1 MKCIYNLVFITIFFL
16 NFNLLKANE
25 LISYVDMDLLMNSSE
40 PGKSITSQLT
50 AIHKK
55 TTTEL
60 KKIEEELKKE
70 ETDLIKQK
78 NVISNEE
85 FEKKLSL
92 LRNKASDYQKQ
103 RKKSN
108 VSINEKRMN
117 ATSELV
123 NLIQPILTEYANNNY
138 ISIIFQKKNIV
149 IGKTELDITED
160 ILKILNENHKK
171 IISFKE

>member
-1 MKCIYNLVFITIFFL
+1 MKGIYNLIFIIFFFF

-25 LISYVDMDLLMNSSE
+25 LISYVDMNLLMSSSDA
-40 PGKSITSQLT
+40 GKSISTQLT

-55 TTTEL
+55 ITTEL

-70 ETDLIKQK
+70 ESGLIKQK

-108 VSINEKRMN
+108 DSINKKRMD
-117 ATSELV
+117 ATSELI
-123 NLIQPILTEYANNNY
+123 NLIQPILAEYANDNS
-138 ISIIFQKKNIV
+138 ISIIFEKKNII
-149 IGKTELDITED
+149 IGKTELEITED
-160 ILKILNENHKK
+160 ILKILNANHKK
-171 IISFKE
+171 IAIN

>member
-1 MKCIYNLVFITIFFL
+1 MKCIYNLVFITFFFF
-16 NFNLLKANE
+16 NFNLLKADE

-40 PGKSITSQLT
+40 AGKSISSQLT

-55 TTTEL
+55 TTSEF

-92 LRNKASDYQKQ
+92 LRNKTSDYQKQ

-108 VSINEKRMN
+108 DSLNEKRMN

-123 NLIQPILTEYANNNY
+123 NLIQPILAEYANNNS
-138 ISIIFQKKNIV
+138 ISIIFQKKNII

-160 ILKILNENHKK
+160 ILKILNEKHKK
-171 IISFKE
+171 IAIN

>member
-1 MKCIYNLVFITIFFL
+1 MKSIYNLVFITIFFF

-25 LISYVDMDLLMNSSE
+25 IISYVDMDLLMNSSE
-40 PGKSITSQLT
+40 AGKSISSQLT

-55 TTTEL
+55 TTSEL
-60 KKIEEELKKE
+60 KEIEEKLKKE
-70 ETDLIKQK
+70 ESSLIKQK

-103 RKKSN
+103 RKKFN
-108 VSINEKRMN
+108 DSINKKRLD
-117 ATSELV
+117 ATSELISI
-123 NLIQPILTEYANNNY
+123 IQPILAEYANNNS
-138 ISIIFQKKNIV
+138 ISIIFHKKNII

-160 ILKILNENHKK
+160 VLKILNENHKK
-171 IISFKE
+171 IVIN

>member
-1 MKCIYNLVFITIFFL
+1 MKCIYNLVFITIFLL

-55 TTTEL
+55 TTSEL
-60 KKIEEELKKE
+60 KEIEEKLKKE
-70 ETDLIKQK
+70 ESNLIKQK
-78 NVISNEE
+78 KVISNEE

-103 RKKSN
+103 RKKFN
-108 VSINEKRMN
+108 DSINKKKLD
-117 ATSELV
+117 ATSELISI
-123 NLIQPILTEYANNNY
+123 IQPILAKYSNNNS
-138 ISIIFQKKNIV
+138 ISIIFQKKNII

-160 ILKILNENHKK
+160 VLKILNENHKK
-171 IISFKE
+171 IVIN

>member
-1 MKCIYNLVFITIFFL
+1 MKCKYNLLFITIFFL

-40 PGKSITSQLT
+40 AGKSITSQLT

-70 ETDLIKQK
+70 ESDLIKQK

-103 RKKSN
+103 RKKFN
-108 VSINEKRMN
+108 DSINKKRLD

-123 NLIQPILTEYANNNY
+123 SLIQPILAEYANNNS
-138 ISIIFQKKNIV
+138 ISIIFQKKNII

-160 ILKILNENHKK
+160 VLKILNENHKK
-171 IISFKE
+171 IVIN

>member
-1 MKCIYNLVFITIFFL
+1 MKCICNLLFITIFFL
-16 NFNLLKANE
+16 NFSLLKANE
-25 LISYVDMDLLMNSSE
+25 LISYVDMELLMNSSE
-40 PGKSITSQLT
+40 AGKSITSQLT
-50 AIHKK
+50 TIHKK
-55 TTTEL
+55 IMTEL

-70 ETDLIKQK
+70 ESDLIKQK

-123 NLIQPILTEYANNNY
+123 NLIQPILAEYANNNS

-171 IISFKE
+171 IVIN

>member
-70 ETDLIKQK
+70 ESDLIKQK

-103 RKKSN
+103 RKKFN
-108 VSINEKRMN
+108 DSINKKRLD
-117 ATSELV
+117 ATSELIS
-123 NLIQPILTEYANNNY
+123 LIQPILAEYANNNS
-138 ISIIFQKKNIV
+138 ISIIFQKKNII

-171 IISFKE
+171 IAIN

>member
-1 MKCIYNLVFITIFFL
+1 MRCIYNLVFITIFFL

-40 PGKSITSQLT
+40 AAKSISSELT
-50 AIHKK
+50 TIHKK
-55 TTTEL
+55 TTAEL

-103 RKKSN
+103 RKKFN
-108 VSINEKRMN
+108 DSINKKRLD
-117 ATSELV
+117 ATSELIS
-123 NLIQPILTEYANNNY
+123 LIQPILAEYANNNS
-138 ISIIFQKKNIV
+138 ISIIFQKKNII

-171 IISFKE
+171 IVIN

>member
-1 MKCIYNLVFITIFFL
+1 MKCIYNLVFIIFFFL

-40 PGKSITSQLT
+40 SGKSITLQLT
-50 AIHKK
+50 TIHKK
-55 TTTEL
+55 TMTEL

-70 ETDLIKQK
+70 ESDLIKQK

-92 LRNKASDYQKQ
+92 LRNKSSDYQKQ
-103 RKKSN
+103 RKKAN
-108 VSINEKRMN
+108 DSINKKRLD
-117 ATSELV
+117 ATSELIS
-123 NLIQPILTEYANNNY
+123 LIQPILAEYANNNS
-138 ISIIFQKKNIV
+138 ISIIFQKKNII

-160 ILKILNENHKK
+160 ILKILNENNKK
-171 IISFKE
+171 IVIN

>member
-25 LISYVDMDLLMNSSE
+25 LISYVDMDLLMSSSE
-40 PGKSITSQLT
+40 PGKSITSQLK

-70 ETDLIKQK
+70 ESDLIKQK

-103 RKKSN
+103 RKKFN
-108 VSINEKRMN
+108 DSINKKRLD

-123 NLIQPILTEYANNNY
+123 SLIQPILAEYANNNS
-138 ISIIFQKKNIV
+138 ISIIFQKKNII

-160 ILKILNENHKK
+160 VLKILNENHKK
-171 IISFKE
+171 IVIN

>member
-1 MKCIYNLVFITIFFL
+1 MKCIYNLVFITIFFF

-40 PGKSITSQLT
+40 AAKSISSELT

-55 TTTEL
+55 TTAEL

-70 ETDLIKQK
+70 ESDLIKQK
-78 NVISNEE
+78 NVITNEK
-85 FEKKLSL
+85 FEKKLSF
-92 LRNKASDYQKQ
+92 LRNKASGYQKQ

-123 NLIQPILTEYANNNY
+123 NLIQPILAEYANNNS

-171 IISFKE
+171 IAIN

>member
-40 PGKSITSQLT
+40 AGKSISSELT
-50 AIHKK
+50 VIHKK
-55 TTTEL
+55 TTAEL

-70 ETDLIKQK
+70 EADLIKQK

-103 RKKSN
+103 RKKFN
-108 VSINEKRMN
+108 DSINKKRLD
-117 ATSELV
+117 ATSKLIS
-123 NLIQPILTEYANNNY
+123 LIQPILAEYANNNS
-138 ISIIFQKKNIV
+138 ISIIFQKKNII

-160 ILKILNENHKK
+160 VLKILNENHKK
-171 IISFKE
+171 IAIN

>member
-1 MKCIYNLVFITIFFL
+1 MKCIYKFIFITFFFF
-16 NFNLLKANE
+16 NFNLLKADE

-40 PGKSITSQLT
+40 AGKSITSQLT

-55 TTTEL
+55 TLAEF
-60 KKIEEELKKE
+60 KKIEEKLKKE
-70 ETDLIKQK
+70 ESDVIKQK
-78 NVISNEE
+78 NVITEEE

-123 NLIQPILTEYANNNY
+123 NLIQPILAEYVNNNS

-171 IISFKE
+171 IVIN

>member
-1 MKCIYNLVFITIFFL
+1 MQCLYNLVFITIFFL

-25 LISYVDMDLLMNSSE
+25 LISYVDMDRLMNSSE
-40 PGKSITSQLT
+40 AGKSISSQLT

-55 TTTEL
+55 TTAEL

-70 ETDLIKQK
+70 EADLIKQK

-103 RKKSN
+103 RKKFN
-108 VSINEKRMN
+108 DSINKKRLG
-117 ATSELV
+117 ATSELIS
-123 NLIQPILTEYANNNY
+123 LIQPILAEYANKNS
-138 ISIIFQKKNIV
+138 ISIIFEKKNII

-171 IISFKE
+171 IVIN

>member
-40 PGKSITSQLT
+40 AGKSITSQLT

-55 TTTEL
+55 TTAEL

-70 ETDLIKQK
+70 ESDLFKQK

-85 FEKKLSL
+85 FKKKLSL

-103 RKKSN
+103 RKKFN
-108 VSINEKRMN
+108 DSINNRRLD

-123 NLIQPILTEYANNNY
+123 SLIQPILAEYADNNS
-138 ISIIFQKKNIV
+138 ISIIFQKKNII
-149 IGKTELDITED
+149 IGKTELDITKD
-160 ILKILNENHKK
+160 VLKILNENHKK
-171 IISFKE
+171 IVIN

>member
-1 MKCIYNLVFITIFFL
+1 MKCIYNLIFIIFFFL

-25 LISYVDMDLLMNSSE
+25 LISYVNMDLLMNYSKA
-40 PGKSITSQLT
+40 GKSNSMQLT

-55 TTTEL
+55 TSTAL

-70 ETDLIKQK
+70 ESDLIKQK

-108 VSINEKRMN
+108 DSINKKRLD
-117 ATSELV
+117 ATSELIS
-123 NLIQPILTEYANNNY
+123 LIEPILSRYANNNS
-138 ISIIFQKKNIV
+138 ILIIFQKKHIV

-171 IISFKE
+171 IVIN

>member
-1 MKCIYNLVFITIFFL
+1 MKCIYNLTFITIFFL
-16 NFNLLKANE
+16 NFSLLKADE

-40 PGKSITSQLT
+40 AGKSISMQLT
-50 AIHKK
+50 SIHKE

-60 KKIEEELKKE
+60 KKIEEELQKE
-70 ETDLIKQK
+70 ESDLINQK

-103 RKKSN
+103 RKKFN
-108 VSINEKRMN
+108 DSINKKRLD

-123 NLIQPILTEYANNNY
+123 SLIQPILAEYANNNS
-138 ISIIFQKKNIV
+138 ISIIFQKKNII

-171 IISFKE
+171 IAIN

>member
-1 MKCIYNLVFITIFFL
+1 
-16 NFNLLKANE
+16 
-25 LISYVDMDLLMNSSE
+25 MNSSE
-40 PGKSITSQLT
+40 AGKSITSQLT
-50 AIHKK
+50 TIHKK
-55 TTTEL
+55 IMTEL

-70 ETDLIKQK
+70 ESDLIKQK

-92 LRNKASDYQKQ
+92 LRNKARDYQEQ

-108 VSINEKRMN
+108 DSINKKRMD
-117 ATSELV
+117 ATSDLV
-123 NLIQPILTEYANNNY
+123 SLIQPILAEYANNNS

-160 ILKILNENHKK
+160 VLKILNENHKK
-171 IISFKE
+171 IVIN

>member
-40 PGKSITSQLT
+40 AGKSIALQLT
-50 AIHKK
+50 VIHKK
-55 TTTEL
+55 TTAEL

-70 ETDLIKQK
+70 ESDLIKQK

-103 RKKSN
+103 RKKFN
-108 VSINEKRMN
+108 DSINKKRLD
-117 ATSELV
+117 ATSELIS
-123 NLIQPILTEYANNNY
+123 LIQPILAEYANNNS
-138 ISIIFQKKNIV
+138 ISIIFQKKYII

-171 IISFKE
+171 IAIN

>member
-1 MKCIYNLVFITIFFL
+1 MKCIYKFIFITFFFF
-16 NFNLLKANE
+16 NFNLLKADE

-40 PGKSITSQLT
+40 AGKSISSQLT

-55 TTTEL
+55 TTSEL
-60 KKIEEELKKE
+60 KEIEEKLKKE
-70 ETDLIKQK
+70 ESNLIKQK

-92 LRNKASDYQKQ
+92 LRNKASNYQKQ
-103 RKKSN
+103 RKKFN
-108 VSINEKRMN
+108 DSINEKRMN
-117 ATSELV
+117 ATSELISI
-123 NLIQPILTEYANNNY
+123 IQPILAEYANNNS
-138 ISIIFQKKNIV
+138 ISIIFQKKHII

-171 IISFKE
+171 IVIN

>member
-1 MKCIYNLVFITIFFL
+1 MKYLYNLLFITLFFL

-40 PGKSITSQLT
+40 AGKSISSELT
-50 AIHKK
+50 LIHKE
-55 TTTEL
+55 TTTEH

-70 ETDLIKQK
+70 EADLIKQK

-85 FEKKLSL
+85 FEKKLST

-103 RKKSN
+103 RKKFN
-108 VSINEKRMN
+108 DSINKKRLD
-117 ATSELV
+117 ATSELIS
-123 NLIQPILTEYANNNY
+123 LIQPILAEYATNNS
-138 ISIIFQKKNIV
+138 ISIIFQKKNII

-160 ILKILNENHKK
+160 ILKILNEKHKK
-171 IISFKE
+171 ISIN

>member
-1 MKCIYNLVFITIFFL
+1 MKSIYNLVFITIFFL

-25 LISYVDMDLLMNSSE
+25 LISYVDMELLMNSSE
-40 PGKSITSQLT
+40 PGNSITSQIT

-55 TTTEL
+55 TTARL

-70 ETDLIKQK
+70 ESDLIKQK

-108 VSINEKRMN
+108 DSINKKRMD
-117 ATSELV
+117 ATSDLV
-123 NLIQPILTEYANNNY
+123 SLIQPILAEYANSNS

-171 IISFKE
+171 IVIN

>member
-1 MKCIYNLVFITIFFL
+1 MIKCIYNLVFITIFFL

-55 TTTEL
+55 TTAEL

-70 ETDLIKQK
+70 ESDLIKQK

-103 RKKSN
+103 RKKFN
-108 VSINEKRMN
+108 DSINNRRLD

-123 NLIQPILTEYANNNY
+123 SLIQPILAEYANNNS
-138 ISIIFQKKNIV
+138 ISIIFQKKNII
-149 IGKTELDITED
+149 IGKTELDITKD
-160 ILKILNENHKK
+160 VLKILNENHKK
-171 IISFKE
+171 IVIN

>member
-1 MKCIYNLVFITIFFL
+1 MKCVCNLLFITIFFL
-16 NFNLLKANE
+16 NFSLLKANE
-25 LISYVDMDLLMNSSE
+25 LISYVDMELLMNSSE
-40 PGKSITSQLT
+40 AGKSITSQLT
-50 AIHKK
+50 TIHKI

-60 KKIEEELKKE
+60 KKIQEELKKE
-70 ETDLIKQK
+70 ESDLIKQK

-108 VSINEKRMN
+108 DSINKKRLN

-123 NLIQPILTEYANNNY
+123 SLIKPILAEYANTNS

-171 IISFKE
+171 IVIN